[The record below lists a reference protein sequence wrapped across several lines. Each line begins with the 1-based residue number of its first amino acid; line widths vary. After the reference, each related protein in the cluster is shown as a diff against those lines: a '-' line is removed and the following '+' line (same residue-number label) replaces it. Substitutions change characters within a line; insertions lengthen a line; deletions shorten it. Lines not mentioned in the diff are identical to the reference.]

1 VITGNLRYLFFVSNE
16 LDQFRDYAEYIESS
30 LRKEIKSYQDR
41 AEGLLPEEEE
51 EFWDWHLDEVSP
63 YSQDFPKIMR
73 NSLFVSI
80 YTFLEDKIVE
90 LCVSDTD
97 ALLELSDIK
106 GQGIHQAS
114 IYLKKVLRI
123 DFPDNS
129 NEWQYIKKANLIRN
143 CIAHSSGDVSKS
155 RNETKLR
162 NAVQD
167 MPSISIDKMGYL
179 NLDSELCL
187 DFIENVGSFLKQL
200 YDAVYKLDV

>member
-1 VITGNLRYLFFVSNE
+1 MITGNLRYLFFVSNE
-16 LDQFRDYAEYIESS
+16 LDQFRNYAEYIESS
-30 LRKEIKSYQDR
+30 LRKEVKSYVDR
-41 AEGLLPEEEE
+41 AEGLLPEEAE
-51 EFWDWHLDEVSP
+51 EFWEWHLDEVSP

-90 LCVSDTD
+90 LCVSDKDT
-97 ALLELSDIK
+97 LLELSDIK

-129 NEWQYIKKANLIRN
+129 KEWQYIKKANLIRN
-143 CIAHSSGDVSKS
+143 CIVHSSGDVSKS

-167 MPSISIDKMGYL
+167 MPSISIDKMGYINL
-179 NLDSELCL
+179 NDELCI
-187 DFIENVGSFLKQL
+187 DFIENVDLFLKQL
-200 YDAVYKLDV
+200 YAAVYKVDV